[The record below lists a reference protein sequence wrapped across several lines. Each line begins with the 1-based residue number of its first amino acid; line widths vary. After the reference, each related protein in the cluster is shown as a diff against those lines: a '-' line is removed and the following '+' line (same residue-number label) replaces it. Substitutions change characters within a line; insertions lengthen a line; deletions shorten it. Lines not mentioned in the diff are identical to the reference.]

1 MNQKARQHSASF
13 LGGKYKPATAAPKLR
28 NAQAINPT
36 VKANKI
42 GGSISLIYRSIFIKS
57 QQK

>member
-1 MNQKARQHSASF
+1 MNQNARQHSVSF
-13 LGGKYKPATAAPKLR
+13 LGTKYKPATAAPKLR

-42 GGSISLIYRSIFIKS
+42 GGSIF
-57 QQK
+57 